1 MESSE
6 HPPSNLKDFLYAYW
20 DIIVGLLSGI
30 LAYYFHLHSIQ
41 IVSAILA
48 AISIGSLSVTISE
61 IAEILAERFG
71 EPYGSL
77 VLTFSAVAVE
87 IILLF
92 MILNGQGTEKIHAI
106 ETVKSGIISAVIVDM
121 NVLLGIS
128 VLVGGLVYK
137 EQEHNEDTSST
148 YTTILFVSSLALL
161 VPSVLQYSNNPGDT
175 LKKASM
181 IISVLLVIYYI
192 IIYIFQTKTHS
203 HFFKSTAKSRILRLK
218 KKKSEEEEEEDYIFE
233 KLSSIVNLFFMF
245 IFIFIVGFIAEI
257 FAKDSMPVFR
267 DFGISTG
274 FAGLIIAIISVTPE
288 MFTAIKAAKN
298 DQIQRVIN
306 IAMGAST
313 VSILLTVPIL
323 MGLSYINH
331 IDLTLNFNSLQI
343 GALIFTI
350 ILAWKTTENGET
362 NYIEGIS
369 HIMLFLSF
377 AIIAAFY

>member
-6 HPPSNLKDFLYAYW
+6 HPPSSLKDFLYAYW
-20 DIIVGLLSGI
+20 DIIVGLLSGA
-30 LAYYFHLHSIQ
+30 LAYHFHLHSMQ
-41 IVSAILA
+41 IVSTVLA